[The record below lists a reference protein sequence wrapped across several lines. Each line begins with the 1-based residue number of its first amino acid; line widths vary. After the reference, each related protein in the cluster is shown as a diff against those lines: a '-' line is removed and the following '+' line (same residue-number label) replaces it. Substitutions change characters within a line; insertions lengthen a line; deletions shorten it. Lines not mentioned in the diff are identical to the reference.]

1 MKRFGEWQM
10 RTYRPPGWY
19 KEILQGYPCMEK
31 RGEGEEENR
40 WVPDKWV
47 SSRGKYAWEI
57 ILKMNFLGRPDNIGE
72 DIVRFVAGM
81 GTWELSFPTSEGGKE
96 GGGGRG

>member
-1 MKRFGEWQM
+1 
-10 RTYRPPGWY
+10 
-19 KEILQGYPCMEK
+19 MEK

>member
-31 RGEGEEENR
+31 RGEGEGERKRIDGFPINGYQAGEIRMGDNPENEF
-40 WVPDKWV
+40 
-47 SSRGKYAWEI
+47 SR
-57 ILKMNFLGRPDNIGE
+57 P
-72 DIVRFVAGM
+72 AG
-81 GTWELSFPTSEGGKE
+81 
-96 GGGGRG
+96 